1 MLGLLVM
8 VLMIINPATF
18 ASTSMTM
25 MIVPFRLVMI
35 TVLLLLMM
43 MMMLL
48 MLMMLILIAATSAT
62 TLLYTFR
69 LPRHRPGRFRIPMT
83 TMIVPV
89 HVFYPLFCALKNIS
103 ILLVTVMIAMVIV
116 MMLKLV
122 MVMVLL
128 MMMVVIVVMVLLLLL
143 VPVFMIASKLFLQPL
158 VVKILIVQSFLLP
171 LLLFPCQTITLFFL
185 LSEVFLPGID
195 VLDRR
200 IIAGN
205 KLIPLRME
213 RFHRRV
219 TARVIITGLIGSLT
233 ATTEMIAAMAIA
245 TVEASGTGRTVR
257 IITSTD
263 LARFDPATE
272 CLLLLWK
279 RGGNKILRHKHKL

>member
-1 MLGLLVM
+1 M
-8 VLMIINPATF
+8 VLMIISPATF

-35 TVLLLLMM
+35 TVLL
-43 MMMLL
+43 LL

-122 MVMVLL
+122 MVMMVLL

-143 VPVFMIASKLFLQPL
+143 VPVFMIAAKLFLQPL
-158 VVKILIVQSFLLP
+158 VAKILIVQSFLLP
-171 LLLFPCQTITLFFL
+171 FLLFPCQTITLFFL
-185 LSEVFLPGID
+185 LPEVFLPGID

-219 TARVIITGLIGSLT
+219 TARVIITGLIGSFT

-245 TVEASGTGRTVR
+245 TVEASGTRRTVG

-272 CLLLLWK
+272 CLLHI
-279 RGGNKILRHKHKL
+279 RTQT